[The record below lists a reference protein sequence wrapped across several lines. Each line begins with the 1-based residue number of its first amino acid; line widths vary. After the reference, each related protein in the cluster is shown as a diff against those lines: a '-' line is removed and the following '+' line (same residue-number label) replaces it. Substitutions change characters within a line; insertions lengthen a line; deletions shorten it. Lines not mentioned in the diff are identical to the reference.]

1 MDMPHA
7 LSVTPEARTIQEI
20 ANTARTKPVS
30 RCLMHFPSDKTGNT
44 RRLD

>member
-1 MDMPHA
+1 MPDA
-7 LSVTPEARTIQEI
+7 LSVTPAARAVQEI
-20 ANTARTKPVS
+20 ANTVRTKPVS